1 MNVTQEDAL
10 EFFNYEDGK
19 LSWKKRLA
27 RRTVVGKQI
36 SFVENTGYIRVRF
49 KGKLYSVHQLIFLM
63 HHGYIPEYIDHI
75 DGDKLNN
82 RIENLRSATKS
93 ENALNKKV
101 RVDSFSGI
109 KNVHWYAPLNKWAV
123 KLSVNKKQKHIGYFS
138 DLELAELVA
147 IEARE
152 KFHNQFSSYCP
163 RRM

>member
-1 MNVTQEDAL
+1 MSVTQTDVL
-10 EFFNYEDGK
+10 EFFNYEDGN
-19 LSWKKRLA
+19 LFWKKRSA
-27 RRTVVGKQI
+27 NRTVVGSQV
-36 SFVENTGYIRVRF
+36 SFIENTGYVRATF
-49 KGKLYSVHQLIFLM
+49 KGKRYGAHQLIFLI

-101 RVDSFSGI
+101 RSDSFSGI
-109 KNVHWYAPLNKWAV
+109 KNVHWYEPLKKWV
-123 KLSVNKKQKHIGYFS
+123 VNLSVNKKRKHIGYFA

-152 KFHNQFSSYCP
+152 KFHNKFSSYCP